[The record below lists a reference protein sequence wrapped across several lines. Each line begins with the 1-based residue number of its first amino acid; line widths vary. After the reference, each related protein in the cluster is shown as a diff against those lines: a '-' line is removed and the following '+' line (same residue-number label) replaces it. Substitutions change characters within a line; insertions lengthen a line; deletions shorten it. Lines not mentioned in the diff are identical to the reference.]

1 MSYAVRQ
8 LIKTYEYINYFNT
21 PYFYFTGKPE
31 NLGKDNDEVMGEYI
45 AEEGEEEFID
55 PLKLDLNDEELQSV
69 EDVDEELVDENMEM
83 EGEVESLLTDL
94 KNEPEEEIESHL
106 SKKVSD
112 ESFLSLPV
120 TKLCTVVKL
129 KNKFNFF
136 DRVSQTKK
144 IIMRV
149 RLDNMI
155 YFRPIIVC
163 YIIYNTLLL

>member
-8 LIKTYEYINYFNT
+8 LIETYEYINYFNT
-21 PYFYFTGKPE
+21 PYCYFTEKQE
-31 NLGKDNDEVMGEYI
+31 NLGKDNNEVMGEYI
-45 AEEGEEEFID
+45 AEEGEEEEYIE
-55 PLKLDLNDEELQSV
+55 PLKLDLNVEELQSV
-69 EDVDEELVDENMEM
+69 EEVNEELVDENMEM
-83 EGEVESLLTDL
+83 EGEVESLSTDL
-94 KNEPEEEIESHL
+94 KNEPEEEIESQL

-144 IIMRV
+144 IITRV
-149 RLDNMI
+149 RLDYII

-163 YIIYNTLLL
+163 YIYYNT